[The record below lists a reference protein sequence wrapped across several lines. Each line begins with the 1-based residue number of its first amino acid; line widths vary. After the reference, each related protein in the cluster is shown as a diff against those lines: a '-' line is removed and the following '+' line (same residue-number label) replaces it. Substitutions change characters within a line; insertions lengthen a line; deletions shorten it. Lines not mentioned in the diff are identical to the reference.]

1 MDFKIIAATFA
12 AIFVAELADK
22 TQLVGI
28 GMASKT
34 LKPLSVFLGSVA
46 AYAVITGISVFLGT
60 VLGER
65 VNPLYMKYG
74 GAALFILLGILMFF
88 DRV

>member
-1 MDFKIIAATFA
+1 MDLRVMAATFG
-12 AIFVAELADK
+12 AIFMAELADK

-34 LKPLSVFLGSVA
+34 LKPVSVFLGSVM
-46 AYAVITGISVFLGT
+46 AYAVITAISVFLGT

-65 VNPLYMKYG
+65 INPVYMKYA
-74 GAALFILLGILMFF
+74 GAGLFVFLGILMFLGKI
-88 DRV
+88 

>member
-1 MDFKIIAATFA
+1 MDLRVMVATFG
-12 AIFVAELADK
+12 AIFMAELADK

-34 LKPLSVFLGSVA
+34 LKPVSVFLGSVA
-46 AYAVITGISVFLGT
+46 AYAVITAISVFLGA

-65 VNPLYMKYG
+65 VNPVYMKYA
-74 GAALFILLGILMFF
+74 GAALFILLGVLMFF
-88 DRV
+88 DRI

>member
-1 MDFKIIAATFA
+1 MDLRVMAATFG
-12 AIFVAELADK
+12 AIFIAELADK

-34 LKPLSVFLGSVA
+34 LKPISVFLGSVA
-46 AYAVITGISVFLGT
+46 AYAVITAISVFLGT

-65 VNPLYMKYG
+65 INPVYMRYA
-74 GAALFILLGILMFF
+74 GAVVFISLGILMFL
-88 DRV
+88 DRI